1 MFTSERG
8 FLVLFFGTWLSF
20 SVSFSFSFF
29 SLFTSSA
36 LLCSALRHFVQ
47 WLLLLLYFTNHD
59 GKLFIQD
66 SIFLSAEFSQ

>member
-20 SVSFSFSFF
+20 SVSFFSHFLHPPL
-29 SLFTSSA
+29 SCA
-36 LLCSALRHFVQ
+36 VHALRHFVQ